1 MEISTRQAKEIV
13 RNLKS
18 VINEDINFIAP
29 DGTIIASSDETRI
42 GSFHEGAVKVAETK
56 KPLIIKS
63 DSDYVGAR
71 KGINLPI
78 FYEQNLIAIVG
89 ITGEAKDI
97 IAFSNIIVKMS
108 EILIKENFLNAQKQ
122 FKRENNRVIMELITK
137 DKFNPEILKLKMD
150 ELSYDPNKYHYF
162 MIAEL
167 SNFDMQ
173 NIELSN
179 MIYNSIEK
187 RISIEDILARTG
199 SKFMLLSQ
207 VKCYDELIDS
217 FSSIKAYVENKY
229 RVRIT
234 VGISERIKDIAH
246 FYQSYKQANMVVEF
260 EMNRDSGSISQ
271 FDGSSLDFLFQSLAT
286 SANMDFPKRVLKNL
300 SHEEISEVRDL
311 ILNYIA
317 HNGSINA
324 VSKALYIHKNTV
336 QYRLN
341 RIASITGYNPRHIKD
356 LVSLYIALELERK
369 KNLERKAL

>member
-1 MEISTRQAKEIV
+1 MEISKRQAKEIV
-13 RNLKS
+13 KNLKS
-18 VINEDINFIAP
+18 VIDEDINFIAP
-29 DGTIIASSDETRI
+29 DGTIIASSDESRT
-42 GSFHEGAVKVAETK
+42 GSYHEGAVKVAETK
-56 KPLIIKS
+56 KPLIIRN
-63 DSDYVGAR
+63 DADYVGAR
-71 KGINLPI
+71 RGINLPI

-137 DKFNPEILKLKMD
+137 DKFNPEILEHKMD
-150 ELSYDPNKYHYF
+150 ELSYDPGKYRYF
-162 MIAEL
+162 LIAEL
-167 SNFDMQ
+167 SNFNRQ
-173 NIELSN
+173 NVELSN

-187 RISIEDILARTG
+187 RISIDDILARSG

-207 VKCYDELIDS
+207 VENYDRLIGS
-217 FSSIKAYVENKY
+217 FSTIKAYVENKY

-234 VGISERIKDIAH
+234 VGVSERIKDINH
-246 FYQSYKQANMVVEF
+246 FYRAYEQANTVVEF
-260 EMNRDSGSISQ
+260 EMNRDSGKIEQ

-286 SANMDFPKRVLKNL
+286 SANMDFPRRVLKNL
-300 SHEEISEVRDL
+300 SEEEIAEVRDL

-324 VSKALYIHKNTV
+324 VSEALYIHKNTV

-341 RIASITGYNPRHIKD
+341 KIANLTGYNPRHIKD
-356 LVSLYIALELERK
+356 LVSLYIALELDRK
-369 KNLERKAL
+369 KHLEKKT

>member
-1 MEISTRQAKEIV
+1 MEISKRQAKEIV

-18 VINEDINFIAP
+18 VIKEDINFIAP
-29 DGTIIASSDETRI
+29 DGTIIASSDESRA
-42 GSFHEGAVKVAETK
+42 GSFHEGAVKVTETK

-71 KGINLPI
+71 KGINLPV

-150 ELSYDPNKYHYF
+150 ELSYDPGKYRYF
-162 MIAEL
+162 LIAEL

-187 RISIEDILARTG
+187 RISIEDILARAG
-199 SKFMLLSQ
+199 SKFMLLTQ
-207 VKCYDELIDS
+207 IEHYDELIES

-229 RVRIT
+229 HVRIT
-234 VGISERIKDIAH
+234 VGISERVKDIAS

-271 FDGSSLDFLFQSLAT
+271 FDGASLDFLFQSLAT
-286 SANMDFPKRVLKNL
+286 SANMDFPKRVLKNMT
-300 SHEEISEVRDL
+300 HEEISEVRDL

-324 VSKALYIHKNTV
+324 VSEALYIHKNTV

-341 RIASITGYNPRHIKD
+341 KIASLTGYNPRHIKD
-356 LVSLYIALELERK
+356 LVSLYIALELDRK
-369 KNLERKAL
+369 KKD

>member
-1 MEISTRQAKEIV
+1 LEISTRQAKEIV

-150 ELSYDPNKYHYF
+150 ELSYDPNKYRYF